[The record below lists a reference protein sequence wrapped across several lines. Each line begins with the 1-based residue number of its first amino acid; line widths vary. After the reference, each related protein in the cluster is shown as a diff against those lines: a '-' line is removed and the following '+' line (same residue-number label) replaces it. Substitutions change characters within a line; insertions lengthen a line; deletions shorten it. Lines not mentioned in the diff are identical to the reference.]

1 MQEESYRLDDD
12 DAVPDRVDPIYDEPS
27 PDADV
32 ITVDIS

>member
-1 MQEESYRLDDD
+1 MQEESYRLEDD
-12 DAVPDRVDPIYDEPS
+12 DAVPDRVEPIYDGPS